1 MTFGTI
7 DQTNS
12 TYWVSRRVK
21 RATSMKM
28 KNSAGLFHIWT
39 QRDHHTAGLSFP
51 AARYQTHLLHYRHTP
66 HLYFCVH
73 NLKGKWTQYNNV
85 SMLITKSLIFFCARV
100 LQVANIPDASLPG
113 AILCKKYYFPDGVLS
128 MWTQWGVGLVLLC
141 STQCVPTGIINV
153 DNMCQNCTI
162 VYQLVLSRWTWG
174 YQQARVSIQMLM
186 LLLLFLPSASNWM
199 NITIITATITI
210 TITGTDT
217 YTTI

>member
-66 HLYFCVH
+66 HLYFCVQ

-85 SMLITKSLIFFCARV
+85 SMLITRNMIFFCARV

-113 AILCKKYYFPDGVLS
+113 AILCKKYYFAGVLS
-128 MWTQWGVGLVLLC
+128 MWTQWGVRLVLLC

-153 DNMCQNCTI
+153 DTMCQNCTI
-162 VYQLVLSRWTWG
+162 VYQLVLSRWTWR

-186 LLLLFLPSASNWM
+186 LLLLFLPSASNCM
-199 NITIITATITI
+199 NITIITVTI

-217 YTTI
+217 TI

>member
-28 KNSAGLFHIWT
+28 KNPAGLFHIWT
-39 QRDHHTAGLSFP
+39 QQDHHTAGLSFP

-85 SMLITKSLIFFCARV
+85 SMLITRSMIFFALVSYKQKTYQMHPCQVRSYARSIILLVCYQCGHSGV
-100 LQVANIPDASLPG
+100 LDL
-113 AILCKKYYFPDGVLS
+113 YYCVGHNVCRLVLS
-128 MWTQWGVGLVLLC
+128 MWTRCVRIVLLC
-141 STQCVPTGIINV
+141 TNWYYLGGRGGI
-153 DNMCQNCTI
+153 
-162 VYQLVLSRWTWG
+162 SRPESP
-174 YQQARVSIQMLM
+174 YRC
-186 LLLLFLPSASNWM
+186 
-199 NITIITATITI
+199 
-210 TITGTDT
+210 
-217 YTTI
+217 